1 MATNMGRAGL
11 IARQVELHSVSLHK
25 ADLVSHVDPLNPPE
39 ELQLR
44 QGYRARYE
52 LPKRHPEHLFVYV
65 DLNFAASE
73 QAKDEAHPDRVV
85 LDATYLLAYT
95 LKSDAEKPADAL
107 QHFAELNGTYNVW
120 PYWRELVQTVTGRV
134 GLAAIVVPVF
144 RPRSRKLDES
154 TGEGETSES

>member
-1 MATNMGRAGL
+1 MPTNMERAGL
-11 IARQVELHSVSLHK
+11 IARQVELHSVSLYR
-25 ADLVSHVDPLNPPE
+25 AEVTSHVDPLDPPE

-65 DLNFAASE
+65 DLNLAASTPTE
-73 QAKDEAHPDRVV
+73 DEANPDRVV
-85 LDATYLLAYT
+85 LDATYLLVYT
-95 LKSDAEKPADAL
+95 LKPEAEKPEDAL

-134 GLAAIVVPVF
+134 GLASIIVPVF
-144 RPRSRKLDES
+144 RPRSRKIEES
-154 TGEGETSES
+154 AEEVKQ

>member
-1 MATNMGRAGL
+1 MERAGL
-11 IARQVELHSVSLHK
+11 IARQVELHSVSLSK
-25 ADLVSHVDPLNPPE
+25 ADLVSHVDPLLSPE

-44 QGYRARYE
+44 QSYRAHYE

-65 DLNFAASE
+65 DLNFAAGVRT
-73 QAKDEAHPDRVV
+73 DEETGADQLV
-85 LDATYLLAYT
+85 LDATYLLVYE
-95 LKSDAEKPADAL
+95 LKSAEEKPEDAL

-144 RPRSRKLDES
+144 RPRSRKLKDTPDDVEAAQS
-154 TGEGETSES
+154 